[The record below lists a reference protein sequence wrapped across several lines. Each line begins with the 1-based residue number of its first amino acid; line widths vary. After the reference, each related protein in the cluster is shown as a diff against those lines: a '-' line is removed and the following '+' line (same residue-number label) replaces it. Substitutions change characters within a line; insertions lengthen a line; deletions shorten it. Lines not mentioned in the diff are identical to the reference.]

1 MPQAADKRGVV
12 DVENAMRFDPGGGQE
27 QRRRLIGAL
36 AGGGVAAHEREHE
49 IVQHFALIQPQAANR
64 RLLRAPGAFRQGKIH
79 RKGTLAFQGGNQILT
94 HQPGENVVADKE
106 RYVFHTSAFF
116 ALKIE
121 LLNTILLIS
130 RVMDSIAEV

>member
-1 MPQAADKRGVV
+1 MPQAADKRGVI

-27 QRRRLIGAL
+27 QGRRLIG
-36 AGGGVAAHEREHE
+36 
-49 IVQHFALIQPQAANR
+49 PSQAAALRPTNGNTKSFSTSRSYSPGGEPPAPACAR
-64 RLLRAPGAFRQGKIH
+64 RFSPGEIH
-79 RKGTLAFQGGNQILT
+79 RKGTLALQGGDQILT

-106 RYVFHTSAFF
+106 RYVFHASAFF
-116 ALKIE
+116 ALKIG